1 MGQIF
6 VPSNSISIIPTDRIV
21 VPGAGAGQSGNRVFL
36 VGAGAGANSTVAD
49 TVVIGNGALAAGL
62 TNTFNNADGMT
73 VVGVRAGAAMTVSRS
88 ATAGGASTLVGSDV
102 APLLVSI
109 NTSVLVGRK
118 IAASMVGAS
127 NQNDAGINGTVII
140 GIENFNLNNP
150 VVGNESLPTR
160 SVVIGWRAAFGTQV
174 TPAWQCQNSIIIGSE
189 AARDTGGGTA
199 SATGLVNDIV
209 IGTQA
214 ALTIGTGG
222 VAPGSNIILGHQAA
236 QSITNGGKNVI
247 IGQAAVAAGPVSN
260 TVIIGQGAT
269 CSGFNGCVILGAG
282 AASSSA
288 LLNANSLLI
297 EVNNGGNKQLIMG
310 RFDLGNLVLGGG
322 ATLDRTGGNGTNTVK
337 LLNGTLGGGN
347 PTGGGYFYVTAGA
360 LHWVGSAGTDTAV
373 APA

>member
-260 TVIIGQGAT
+260 TVII
-269 CSGFNGCVILGAG
+269 L
-282 AASSSA
+282 
-288 LLNANSLLI
+288 SLI
-297 EVNNGGNKQLIMG
+297 HI
-310 RFDLGNLVLGGG
+310 
-322 ATLDRTGGNGTNTVK
+322 
-337 LLNGTLGGGN
+337 
-347 PTGGGYFYVTAGA
+347 
-360 LHWVGSAGTDTAV
+360 
-373 APA
+373 